1 MSNVHKEDTM
11 FWNILHLESNKFFHR
26 RMLWIGL
33 IIALIPGLI
42 FFFVSFYAGRQVIAP
57 TALIWPGGI
66 ATMMAWANG
75 YSGGTGYAVYLL
87 AIVIGLV
94 TAQEYS
100 WRTMQLWLSHG
111 VSRPLLLSVKFVIAL
126 AATLVVSL
134 VFLLVGS
141 ILSLIFAYQLHGGVS
156 IHFGDVA
163 LALLS
168 TLRTAYGMLPYV
180 ALAVLLVVVFR
191 TPAAVGGVPLFML
204 GIELPLSFILPVL
217 GRNFARVTQYL
228 PIGLAQTMSAQN
240 YTAAHLLV
248 QTLGGGGQANPLVA
262 ATCIAIYTLVFFGL
276 ALWIFQ
282 RQDLAN

>member
-1 MSNVHKEDTM
+1 M
-11 FWNILHLESNKFFHR
+11 FWNLLHLESDKLFRR

-33 IIALIPGLI
+33 IITLIPGLI
-42 FFFVSFYAGRQVIAP
+42 FFFVSFYAGRQVISP
-57 TALIWPGGI
+57 TSLIWPGGI
-66 ATMMAWANG
+66 ASMMAWANG
-75 YSGGTGYAVYLL
+75 YTGGTGYAVYLL

-111 VSRPLLLSVKFVIAL
+111 VSRTLLLSAKFVMAL
-126 AATLVVSL
+126 AATLLVSL
-134 VFLLVGS
+134 VFLLIGS
-141 ILSLIFAYQLHGGVS
+141 ILSIVFAYQLHGSVS
-156 IHFGDVA
+156 VHFGDVV

-180 ALAVLLVVVFR
+180 ALAFLLIVVFR
-191 TPAAVGGVPLFML
+191 ATAAIACVPIFML
-204 GIELPLSFILPVL
+204 GIELPLSFLLPAL
-217 GRNFARVTQYL
+217 GHGFARVAQYL

-240 YTAAHLLV
+240 YTAAHLTV
-248 QTLGGGGQANPLVA
+248 QMLGGGGQANPLVA
-262 ATCIAIYTLVFFGL
+262 AICIAIYTLVFFGL